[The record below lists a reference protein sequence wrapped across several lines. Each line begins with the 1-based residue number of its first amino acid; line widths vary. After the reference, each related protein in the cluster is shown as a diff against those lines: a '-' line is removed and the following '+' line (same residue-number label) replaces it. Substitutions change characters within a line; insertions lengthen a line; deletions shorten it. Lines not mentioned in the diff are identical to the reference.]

1 MYFLSNF
8 HVHVFLTLYMY
19 VTKKHSS
26 SEVSG
31 TKEFDLSYTNLYLIR
46 FISFAILDKMNE
58 TEFALSV
65 NSLVISM
72 FVIRVHV
79 IVFYQN
85 SLCLFSPQVL
95 VARQHHPLSSS
106 KFYTLFVVRAIRL
119 GWGGGND
126 QYFFPVHFVY
136 FPRWYT
142 LNYKYDSF
150 TGLQQSNPR
159 TSNVI
164 IPMHLLI
171 FLIIVCAYCSS
182 LDHNPLNIY
191 HC

>member
-1 MYFLSNF
+1 MYIYKDVSARTN
-8 HVHVFLTLYMY
+8 VFSLQFPCTCICNIVY
-19 VTKKHSS
+19 VRHKKHSY
-26 SEVSG
+26 SEVPG

-119 GWGGGND
+119 GWGGRGND
-126 QYFFPVHFVY
+126 QYFFPVHFC
-136 FPRWYT
+136 T
-142 LNYKYDSF
+142 
-150 TGLQQSNPR
+150 
-159 TSNVI
+159 
-164 IPMHLLI
+164 
-171 FLIIVCAYCSS
+171 FL
-182 LDHNPLNIY
+182 DGTH
-191 HC
+191 